1 MLKYDIAIVGGGIL
15 GSTIARELLNNYSE
29 LTLVIIDK
37 KLSGS
42 GASFYSA
49 GVHFPR
55 GGSERVRQ
63 MSAYSHD
70 YYQSLMEIGA
80 PIYPLMME
88 LITEGSNIPRVE
100 EKYLACADFHQTE
113 NCSSDLINVSGAA
126 GDNLRVLKG
135 SGAHYA
141 NVFALVND
149 YMQQLRGK
157 IDYLEGTE
165 VETIEREGHGYRLS
179 LSSGVNIQARQA
191 IVVPGP
197 WIKHPLN
204 AKTLSASGLRVKK
217 IVATHINI
225 KPEEQ
230 APLIVFDEE
239 DAFLLPCHH
248 RKQWLFSYT
257 CKEWDVDPESIR
269 SLKPED
275 LVNAREILAKYAPAL
290 VDQIHDGRVFCDA
303 YSPGSEPTVIRADNG
318 VIYAAG
324 CNGSGYRLAPAIAAE
339 VIHLIPHLSR
349 LEKETW

>member
-15 GSTIARELLNNYSE
+15 GSTIARELLNNYPE

-55 GGSERVRQ
+55 GGSERVRK

-70 YYQSLMEIGA
+70 YYQSLIENGA

-88 LITEGSNIPRVE
+88 LITESCNIPRVE
-100 EKYLACADFHQTE
+100 EKYLACTGFHQTE
-113 NCSSDLINVSGAA
+113 NCSSNLINLSGAA
-126 GDNLRVLKG
+126 GNDLRVLKG

-149 YMQQLRGK
+149 YMQQLRDK

-165 VETIEREGHGYRLS
+165 VEAIEREKCGYRLS

-197 WIKHPLN
+197 WIEHPLN
-204 AKTLSASGLRVKK
+204 ATVLSASGLRVKK
-217 IVATHINI
+217 IVAAHVNI
-225 KPEEQ
+225 KPAEQ

-269 SLKPED
+269 SLKPSD
-275 LVNAREILAKYAPAL
+275 LANAREILAKYAPAL
-290 VDQIHDGRVFCDA
+290 ADQIHDGRVFCDA

-339 VIHLIPHLSR
+339 VIHLIPYLSG
-349 LEKETW
+349 LEK